1 MTFITTTVKVGKY
14 TFKIIDNTLSLRE
27 QIYCRNFKI
36 GGKQTNCVNVSISYN
51 DNQPVAAVI
60 PHVMYDAD
68 CSEDI
73 PLERGQGSVIM
84 IKTLLHHIHK
94 QLPTITEVRFEDKS
108 NIECANEYEIK
119 TSSKNRKQGTYVYPI
134 PLYYFSIAFNGKTWY
149 EKYFNARQSD
159 TNKHDKYRATIKNL
173 LYSEELKTKTSFIQ
187 FLEIAQP
194 PVEITNELEQYYN
207 KSVTFGDF
215 FQMMPK
221 QERCILVRD
230 WIHIFMSHYLKDVFE
245 NTNWLIELPIAVNG
259 GRRHTRKYYCPR
271 GRIAHKMTY
280 KDFGIDLSNFS

>member
-1 MTFITTTVKVGKY
+1 MTSITTTVKVGKY

-36 GGKQTNCVNVSISYN
+36 GGNQIDCVNVSISYN

-84 IKTLLHHIHK
+84 IKTLLQHIHK
-94 QLPTITEVRFEDKS
+94 QLPTITNVRFEDKS

-159 TNKHDKYRATIKNL
+159 TNKHDKYRSTIKNL
-173 LYSEELKTKTSFIQ
+173 LYSEQLKAKTTFMQ

-221 QERCILVRD
+221 QERCRLVRD

-245 NTNWLIELPIAVNG
+245 NTNWIIELPIAMNG

>member
-1 MTFITTTVKVGKY
+1 MDPITTTVKVGKY

-36 GGKQTNCVNVSISYN
+36 GGNQIDCVNVSISYN

-73 PLERGQGSVIM
+73 PLERGHGSVIM
-84 IKTLLHHIHK
+84 IKALLHHIHK

-119 TSSKNRKQGTYVYPI
+119 TSSRNRKQGTYVYPI

-173 LYSEELKTKTSFIQ
+173 LYSEELKTKTSFMQ

-194 PVEITNELEQYYN
+194 PVEIITELEQYYN
-207 KSVTFGDF
+207 NSVTFGDF
-215 FQMMPK
+215 FQMIPK
-221 QERCILVRD
+221 QERCRLVRE
-230 WIHIFMSHYLKDVFE
+230 WIHIFMSHYLKNVFE
-245 NTNWLIELPIAVNG
+245 NTNWIIELPIVMNG

>member
-1 MTFITTTVKVGKY
+1 MDSITTEVTIGKY
-14 TFKIIDNTLSLRE
+14 TFKILDNTLSLRE

-36 GGKQTNCVNVSISYN
+36 GGNQIDCVNVYISYN

-60 PHVMYDAD
+60 QNIVSDDED

-73 PLERGQGSVIM
+73 PLERGHGSVIM

-94 QLPTITEVRFEDKS
+94 QLPTLTEVRFEDTS
-108 NIECANEYEIK
+108 TIECASDIC
-119 TSSKNRKQGTYVYPI
+119 PI
-134 PLYYFSIAFNGKTWY
+134 PLYYFSIAFNGETWY
-149 EKYFNARQSD
+149 EKYFNARQKD
-159 TNKHDKYRATIKNL
+159 TNKHDKYRSTIKNL
-173 LYSEELKTKTSFIQ
+173 LYSEDLKTNTTFIQ

-215 FQMMPK
+215 FQMLPK
-221 QERCILVRD
+221 QERCRLVRE
-230 WIHIFMSHYLKDVFE
+230 WIHIFMSHYLKNVFE
-245 NTNWLIELPIAVNG
+245 NTNWIIELPIVMNG

>member
-1 MTFITTTVKVGKY
+1 MTSITTTVKVGKY

-36 GGKQTNCVNVSISYN
+36 GGNQIDCVNVSISYN

-84 IKTLLHHIHK
+84 IKTLLQHIHK
-94 QLPTITEVRFEDKS
+94 QLPTITNVRFEDKS

-134 PLYYFSIAFNGKTWY
+134 PLYYFLIAFNGKTWY

-159 TNKHDKYRATIKNL
+159 TNKHDKYRSTIKNL
-173 LYSEELKTKTSFIQ
+173 LYSEELKAKTLFMQ

-221 QERCILVRD
+221 QERCRLVRD

-245 NTNWLIELPIAVNG
+245 NTNWIIELPIAMNG

>member
-1 MTFITTTVKVGKY
+1 MDSITTTVKVGKY

-36 GGKQTNCVNVSISYN
+36 GGNQINCVNVSISYN

-73 PLERGQGSVIM
+73 PLERGHGSVIM

-173 LYSEELKTKTSFIQ
+173 LYSEELKTKTSFMQ

-194 PVEITNELEQYYN
+194 PVEIITELEQYYN
-207 KSVTFGDF
+207 NSVTFGDF
-215 FQMMPK
+215 FQMIPK
-221 QERCILVRD
+221 QERCRLVRE

-245 NTNWLIELPIAVNG
+245 NTNWIIELPIVMNG
-259 GRRHTRKYYCPR
+259 VRRHTRKYYCPR
-271 GRIAHKMTY
+271 GRIANKMTY

>member
-1 MTFITTTVKVGKY
+1 MDSITTTVTVGKY

-36 GGKQTNCVNVSISYN
+36 GGNQTDGVNVSISYN

-60 PHVMYDAD
+60 QNIVSDNAD
-68 CSEDI
+68 CSMDPQ
-73 PLERGQGSVIM
+73 PLDRGQGSVIM
-84 IKTLLHHIHK
+84 IKTLLQHIHQ
-94 QLPTITEVRFEDKS
+94 QLPTITEVKFEDKS
-108 NIECANEYEIK
+108 TIECAPDIC
-119 TSSKNRKQGTYVYPI
+119 PI

-149 EKYFNARQSD
+149 EKYFNATQKD
-159 TNKHDKYRATIKNL
+159 KNKHDKYRATIKNL
-173 LYSEELKTKTSFIQ
+173 LYSEEVKTKTSFMQ

-221 QERCILVRD
+221 QERCRLVRE

-245 NTNWLIELPIAVNG
+245 STNWTIELPIAMNG